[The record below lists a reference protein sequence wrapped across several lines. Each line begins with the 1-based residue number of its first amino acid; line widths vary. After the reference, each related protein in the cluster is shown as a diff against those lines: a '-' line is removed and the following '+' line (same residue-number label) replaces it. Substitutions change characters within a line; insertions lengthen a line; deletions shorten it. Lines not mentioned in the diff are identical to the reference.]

1 MKIFDP
7 SILDLPLFD
16 ERHRALAATLEAWVA
31 DHSHLVRELAGTSAP
46 ERSRYYTELLGREGW
61 LAHAVTPPDGRER
74 PDVRSLCLIRE
85 ALAYMDDL
93 ADFAFAIQGL
103 AAAPIAW
110 FGSRHQKATFLPGF
124 AEGRII
130 GSLALSEPQGGSD
143 LAAMAL
149 EARQGPDGF
158 AIDGIKTWVSNGNI
172 ADVHAALVRTG
183 EGPGG
188 LGLSF
193 LLVPRETP
201 GLTATGIELLA
212 PRAFASLSFENCVL
226 PADAV
231 IGEPGMGFKYA
242 MEILNLYRV
251 SVGSAAIG
259 FARKAFHAATEW
271 ARNRTVAGSK
281 LIQAQMTKDKLADM
295 AVFLDSASLLVAR
308 AAWEFDTGRRNVAAH
323 ASMAKLHATD
333 GAAKVIDDTVQLF
346 GAAGLVAGSVPET
359 LYRQIRSLRIY
370 EGTSEIQKI
379 IIAGSIGRSVG

>member
-1 MKIFDP
+1 MKIFDD
-7 SILDLPLFD
+7 SLLDLPLFD
-16 ERHRALAATLEAWVA
+16 DGHRALAASLEAWVA
-31 DHSHLVRELAGTSAP
+31 DHAHLARDLAGTAAP

-61 LAHAVTPPDGRER
+61 LAHAVTPPAGRER
-74 PDVRSLCLIRE
+74 PDVRTLCLIRE

-110 FGSRHQKATFLPGF
+110 FGSDRQKERFLSGF
-124 AEGRII
+124 AEGRVI
-130 GSLALSEPQGGSD
+130 GTLALSEPQAGSD

-149 EARQGPDGF
+149 EARRGPEGF
-158 AIDGIKTWVSNGNI
+158 AVDGVKTWVSNGNI
-172 ADVHAALVRTG
+172 ADLHAALLRTG

-193 LLVPRETP
+193 LLVPRETR
-201 GLTATGIELLA
+201 GLSASGIELLA
-212 PRAFASLSFENCVL
+212 PRAFASLTFDGCVL

-251 SVGSAAIG
+251 TVGSAAIG
-259 FARKAFHAATEW
+259 FARKAFHAATDW

-281 LIQAQMTKDKLADM
+281 LIQAQMTKEKLADM

-346 GAAGLVAGSVPET
+346 GAAGLVAGSVPER

-379 IIAGSIGRSVG
+379 IIAGAIGRG

>member
-1 MKIFDP
+1 MKIFDD
-7 SILDLPLFD
+7 SLLDLPLFD
-16 ERHRALAATLEAWVA
+16 DGHRALAASLEAWVA
-31 DHSHLVRELAGTSAP
+31 DHAHLARDLAGTAAP

-61 LAHAVTPPDGRER
+61 LAHAVTPPAGRER
-74 PDVRSLCLIRE
+74 PDVRTLCLIRE

-110 FGSRHQKATFLPGF
+110 FGSDRQKERFLSGF
-124 AEGRII
+124 AEGRVI
-130 GSLALSEPQGGSD
+130 GTLALSEPQAGSD

-149 EARQGPDGF
+149 EARRGPEGF
-158 AIDGIKTWVSNGNI
+158 AVDGVKTWVSNGDI
-172 ADVHAALVRTG
+172 ADLHAALLRTG

-193 LLVPRETP
+193 LLVPRETR
-201 GLTATGIELLA
+201 GLSASGIELLA
-212 PRAFASLSFENCVL
+212 PRAFASLTFDGCVL

-251 SVGSAAIG
+251 TVGSAAIG
-259 FARKAFHAATEW
+259 FARKAFHAATDW

-281 LIQAQMTKDKLADM
+281 LIQAQMTKEKLADM

-346 GAAGLVAGSVPET
+346 GAAGLVAGSVPER

-379 IIAGSIGRSVG
+379 IIAGAIGRG